1 MNPRPGP
8 PGGWTRL
15 AVDDDK
21 ARDAIAK
28 HRSEAELAAAIERS
42 AGAQRPGRF
51 RRLTALALRLRGRGG
66 S

>member
-1 MNPRPGP
+1 
-8 PGGWTRL
+8 L

-28 HRSEAELAAAIERS
+28 HRAEAELAAGIERP
-42 AGAQRPGRF
+42 AGAERPNRF
-51 RRLTALALRLRGRGG
+51 RRLVALALRLRGRRG

>member
-1 MNPRPGP
+1 
-8 PGGWTRL
+8 L

-28 HRSEAELAAAIERS
+28 HRAEAELAAQAEPPAR
-42 AGAQRPGRF
+42 ADGRGRF
-51 RRLTALALRLRGRGG
+51 GRLAALALRLRGRGG

>member
-28 HRSEAELAAAIERS
+28 HRAEAEVAAGIERS
-42 AGAQRPGRF
+42 RGEERPGRF
-51 RRLTALALRLRGRGG
+51 RRLAALAARLRGRSG